1 MFKWRDLPGWYGPWK
16 TAHERHRRRSAD
28 GTWEQPLQRIQA
40 KEDAVG
46 DIDWAISVDSTTVR
60 AHHRT
65 AGARNAPPP
74 LKRVSAQA
82 VRTARIWAD
91 LIDLLAE
98 VVREV
103 KRSAARVAASPSSFT

>member
-40 KEDAVG
+40 EEDAVG
-46 DIDWAISVDSTTVR
+46 DIDWDISVDSTTVR
-60 AHHRT
+60 AHHRA

-103 KRSAARVAASPSSFT
+103 KRTAARVAASPSSFT